1 MGNTLAAAELGCVC
15 GISRTASRTL
25 ELFFEAGGHARLPL
39 SEFVADYESREEVC
53 GTTAVSSNRAASFSE
68 RWEGAASRRGQ
79 HDQLARVTVR
89 KATTPV
95 REVSTRTFERVF
107 PRILFDFNCVNHDA
121 SRLHRHSDDMAT
133 QFHLEQFR
141 APLQHVVKTP
151 PWWHCSLDF
160 PSGSCAVSLC
170 FANFSSH
177 STFLSVDVCSVLVHA
192 VDRRRKTRLDRRSD
206 ERPFRFA
213 PASRSSL
220 TSLPPSIAL
229 SNHTAPQK
237 RDAALPPYA
246 TTTTPLGTS
255 TPLAASCIC
264 RCLAM
269 NALLLMT
276 ATISATHTPAKTA
289 IKRTMTTMMATCEV
303 ARDREEAMG
312 GSVETESIG
321 LADWLIGPLIGRGG
335 VDVDFDAE

>member
-206 ERPFRFA
+206 ESARKTLSLCSGITVFSDVA
-213 PASRSSL
+213 PSLHRSLQPHRTAKERCSATSLCHHHNSPRHLHSAGRQLHLPLSRYERSS
-220 TSLPPSIAL
+220 S
-229 SNHTAPQK
+229 HDRDDQ
-237 RDAALPPYA
+237 RDAH
-246 TTTTPLGTS
+246 
-255 TPLAASCIC
+255 ASEDGDKEDDDDDDGDL
-264 RCLAM
+264 RG
-269 NALLLMT
+269 
-276 ATISATHTPAKTA
+276 
-289 IKRTMTTMMATCEV
+289 CEGP
-303 ARDREEAMG
+303 G
-312 GSVETESIG
+312 GSHGWLCGDGEYWPCG
-321 LADWLIGPLIGRGG
+321 LVDWSADRSRRC
-335 VDVDFDAE
+335 